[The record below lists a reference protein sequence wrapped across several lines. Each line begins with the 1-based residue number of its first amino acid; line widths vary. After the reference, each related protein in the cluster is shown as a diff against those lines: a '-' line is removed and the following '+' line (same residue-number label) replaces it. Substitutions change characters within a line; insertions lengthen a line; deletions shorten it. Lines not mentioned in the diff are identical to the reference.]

1 MKTLIIPCAGRS
13 SRFPNMKPKYILTH
27 PDGRLMVEKAIEG
40 LDLAQFDRIIIT
52 ILKEHSDKY
61 ESELILQQIFSEQS
75 KVEILVL
82 EKETSCQAETVYE
95 TVRRKDVSG
104 AFVVK
109 DVDNRICLA
118 QDDIEANCVA
128 GVNLETF
135 EKEITRLRQK
145 SFLIVNDQS
154 IIVDIIEKSVRSKY
168 VCVGL
173 YSFASTEQFCEA
185 FLTLK
190 QNAFSDGEIYLS
202 HVISYLIGTGKCL
215 FRLKE
220 VRSYDDWGT
229 SEEWLREQARYRT
242 YFVDLDGVLCRN
254 RGKYGSKNWENDFEL
269 IKENVD
275 ALRTIAAEGGQ
286 IVITTCRDK
295 KYSAAIRARLEE
307 QGLPVFA
314 MITNCN
320 HARRVL
326 INDFAPTNAY
336 PSCEAI
342 NIPRNGKLK
351 DYLT

>member
-27 PDGRLMVEKAIEG
+27 PDGKLMVEKAIEG
-40 LDLAQFDRIIIT
+40 LDLEQFDRIIIT
-52 ILKEHSDKY
+52 ILKEHNDRY
-61 ESELILQQIFSEQS
+61 ESGLILRQIFSAQP

-82 EKETSCQAETVYE
+82 EEETSCQAETVYE
-95 TVRRKDVSG
+95 TIRRKEVAG

-109 DVDNRICLA
+109 DVDNRIRLA
-118 QDDIEANCVA
+118 EDDIEASYVA

-145 SFLIVNDQS
+145 GFLVVNDQS
-154 IIVDIIEKSVRSKY
+154 IIVDIIEKSVKSKY

-173 YSFASTEQFCEA
+173 YSFASAEQFCEA
-185 FLTLK
+185 FITLR

-220 VRSYDDWGT
+220 VQSYDDWGT
-229 SEEWLREQARYRT
+229 SEEWLQEQSKYRT

-254 RGKYGSKNWENDFEL
+254 CGRYGAKNWDNDFEL
-269 IKENVD
+269 IEENVD
-275 ALRTIAAEGGQ
+275 VLRGIAAEGGQ
-286 IVITTCRDK
+286 IVITTCRDE

-307 QGLPVFA
+307 HGLPVFA

-342 NIPRNGKLK
+342 NIPRNGRLK
-351 DYLT
+351 DYLP

>member
-145 SFLIVNDQS
+145 SFHCRYHRKVCQ
-154 IIVDIIEKSVRSKY
+154 IE
-168 VCVGL
+168 
-173 YSFASTEQFCEA
+173 
-185 FLTLK
+185 
-190 QNAFSDGEIYLS
+190 I
-202 HVISYLIGTGKCL
+202 CL
-215 FRLKE
+215 R
-220 VRSYDDWGT
+220 R
-229 SEEWLREQARYRT
+229 
-242 YFVDLDGVLCRN
+242 
-254 RGKYGSKNWENDFEL
+254 
-269 IKENVD
+269 
-275 ALRTIAAEGGQ
+275 
-286 IVITTCRDK
+286 
-295 KYSAAIRARLEE
+295 
-307 QGLPVFA
+307 PV
-314 MITNCN
+314 
-320 HARRVL
+320 
-326 INDFAPTNAY
+326 
-336 PSCEAI
+336 
-342 NIPRNGKLK
+342 
-351 DYLT
+351 